1 MFRDSLGMPIDA
13 EESGLQTTQILTKD
27 NVGDITGNWSEP
39 QGRARPVQEA
49 LGPLLGTGDQ

>member
-13 EESGLQTTQILTKD
+13 EAAGLQTTQILTKE

-39 QGRARPVQEA
+39 TDA
-49 LGPLLGTGDQ
+49 LDQFKKLWGLS